1 MKKYLILFSFPC
13 LLLIPML
20 FVYQKSLF
28 GDPKCSSL
36 ERGCGGESYKKRSTI
51 NCETLLAHLNTTIP
65 VLLIDVFVLKELDE
79 NDCITNPAEPVKIN
93 DSFELTV
100 VPKKELKVFIDIFL
114 MYQGIEN
121 GTVTHHWKEYGKLW
135 YIDHLTS
142 KYSWNSSG
150 KNVKKNGKWTKDEMK
165 EVYKVFKGK

>member
-79 NDCITNPAEPVKIN
+79 NDCITNPAEPVK
-93 DSFELTV
+93 
-100 VPKKELKVFIDIFL
+100 
-114 MYQGIEN
+114 
-121 GTVTHHWKEYGKLW
+121 KEYGKLW